1 MIQVTDVTKAFAGKK
16 LFESVST
23 AFPPG
28 RRYGLTGPNG
38 AGKTTFMKILSGDLE
53 PDTGTVS
60 RPRRLSVLKQ
70 DQYAYEDKRVLDVV
84 LMGNKPLWEAMQEK
98 EKLLAKPDLTNE
110 EGARLGELEGVIA
123 EEDGYSAE
131 AEAATLLDGLGVFE
145 EEHLRLMREVTG
157 GDKVRVLLAQALF
170 GKPTALLLD
179 EPTNSLDIDSIHWLE
194 DFLEKYEGTLVV
206 ISHDRHF
213 LNAIT
218 THIADIDYETI
229 ITYGGHYDDMVR
241 AKAQVRSRIESEN
254 ADKMKKRAQ
263 LQEFVAR
270 FSAGTRASQVQSRI
284 KQLDKLSLSDVKKSN
299 IARPFIKFEQK
310 RPSGK
315 QTLTV
320 DGLSKGFE
328 KGKPLFKDFSALVT
342 KGEKVAIVGR
352 NGVGKTTFLRTIL
365 GEIEPD
371 RGKVIWGHEA
381 QIGYMPQ
388 DVRPIIP
395 TNTTCFDY
403 LHDID
408 PSAGNEQIRGLLGRM
423 LFRGDEGMK
432 PTKALSGGEAVR
444 LLFCKLMLVQPNVL
458 VLDEPTSHLDLE
470 SISALAEGLQNYPG
484 TVLFVAHDRDL
495 ISSTAT
501 RIFGFTHGR
510 LEDFAGDYE
519 TFLERHGGFVDA
531 H

>member
-1 MIQVTDVTKAFAGKK
+1 MIQVQDVTKAFAGKK
-16 LFESVST
+16 LFENVST

-38 AGKTTFMKILSGDLE
+38 AGKSTFMKILGGDLE
-53 PDTGTVS
+53 PDTGVVS
-60 RPRRLSVLKQ
+60 RPKRFSMLKQ
-70 DQYAYEDKRVLDVV
+70 DQYGFENMRVIDTV
-84 LMGNKPLWEAMQEK
+84 LMGNSVLWAAMQEK
-98 EKLLAKPDLTNE
+98 ERLLAKPDLTDE
-110 EGARLGELEGVIA
+110 DGSRLGELEGTIA

-131 AEAATLLDGLGVFE
+131 PQAATLLEGLGVFDAD
-145 EEHLRLMREVTG
+145 HHKVMREVTG
-157 GDKVRVLLAQALF
+157 GNKVRVLLAQALF

-179 EPTNSLDIDSIHWLE
+179 EPTNSLDLDSIHWLE
-194 DFLEKYEGTLVV
+194 DFLLQYEGTLVV

-213 LNAIT
+213 LNAIC

-229 ITYGGHYDDMVR
+229 ITYTGSYDDMVR
-241 AKAQVRSRIESEN
+241 AKASVRSRIESEN
-254 ADKMKKRAQ
+254 ADKMKRREQ

-284 KQLDKLSLSDVKKSN
+284 KQLEKLSLADMKKSN

-315 QTLTV
+315 QTVTIE
-320 DGLSKGFE
+320 GLSKAFD
-328 KGKPLFKDFSALVT
+328 KALFTKFSALVT
-342 KGEKVAIVGR
+342 RGERVAVVGR
-352 NGVGKTTFLRTIL
+352 NGVGKTSFVRTLI

-371 RGKVIWGHEA
+371 AGKVIWGHEA

-388 DVRPIIP
+388 DVKPIIP

-458 VLDEPTSHLDLE
+458 VLDEPTNHLDLE
-470 SISALAEGLQNYPG
+470 SISALGDGLSNYPG
-484 TVLFVAHDRDL
+484 TVIFVAHDRDL
-495 ISSTAT
+495 IDTVAT
-501 RIFGFTHGR
+501 RILAFHHGGM
-510 LEDFAGDYE
+510 EDFVGDYE
-519 TFLERHGGFVDA
+519 TFLEKHGGFIDA